1 MATKTTNTTTKDN
14 LDTQLALLKT
24 TSGKVR
30 FLDAQGMTRG
40 AIAKKLGIRYQW
52 VRNVLVTPVTK
63 AKEQI

>member
-1 MATKTTNTTTKDN
+1 MTTKANKVDAI
-14 LDTQLALLKT
+14 DTQLALLKT

-30 FLDAQGMTRG
+30 FLDSQGMTRG

-63 AKEQI
+63 AKE